1 MRLFIFLFLVTFIDK
16 KTISMSTVKDDL
28 TIDDST
34 IIDSKKVD
42 ELFDNEVPESQ
53 NVSNKSKLDSD
64 KTMPSSVE
72 LDNIMETFIN
82 ARWEEGELEN
92 VIQCEMTSYCLIK
105 VFEFYSYA
113 CAGAALLGTLLL
125 FFVSSFN

>member
-16 KTISMSTVKDDL
+16 KTIAMSTVKDD
-28 TIDDST
+28 ST
-34 IIDSKKVD
+34 MIDSKKID
-42 ELFDNEVPESQ
+42 ELFDDEVPESQ
-53 NVSNKSKLDSD
+53 TVSNKSKLDTK
-64 KTMPSSVE
+64 KTMPSSVDS
-72 LDNIMETFIN
+72 DNIMETFIN

-92 VIQCEMTSYCLIK
+92 VIQCEMTSYCLFK